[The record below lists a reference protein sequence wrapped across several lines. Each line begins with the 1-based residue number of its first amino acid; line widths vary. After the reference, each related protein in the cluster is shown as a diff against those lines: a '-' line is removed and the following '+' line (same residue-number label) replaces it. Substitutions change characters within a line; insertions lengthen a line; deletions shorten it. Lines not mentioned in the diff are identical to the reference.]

1 MAATTQLG
9 GVYDIVFNSLEL
21 AMSVKLC
28 SEAVAMILLGVV
40 VVDDEH
46 TLLGRSWTETT
57 FTRAGFKTGVLGPA
71 GGAGRW
77 SALCSFAF
85 PTGSLSNIDAVARE
99 YKLLG
104 LSKGDDNSGSR
115 MVTWRPA
122 AFGTITE
129 LLDPS
134 IIAS

>member
-1 MAATTQLG
+1 
-9 GVYDIVFNSLEL
+9 
-21 AMSVKLC
+21 
-28 SEAVAMILLGVV
+28 MILLGVEV
-40 VVDDEH
+40 EDEQ
-46 TLLGRSWTETT
+46 TLLDIPGSGST
-57 FTRAGFKTGVLGPA
+57 FMAAGFKIEVLGPA

-115 MVTWRPA
+115 MVTWRLA
-122 AFGTITE
+122 AFGTTTE

-134 IIAS
+134 TIASPCVPEPSFIAREIG